1 VEGTGEGAVWERC
14 DRGGIVIKRS
24 GFCNCNILLPA
35 VVVEAS
41 ESETRLGELFVCVD
55 SRASVARRLLRR

>member
-1 VEGTGEGAVWERC
+1 MEGTGEGAVWERC
-14 DRGGIVIKRS
+14 DRGGMVIKRS
-24 GFCNCNILLPA
+24 GFCNILLPA

-55 SRASVARRLLRR
+55 SRASAARRPFRR